1 MFLPGLK
8 EHKIR
13 AFSELSRTAF
23 TVPVKQIHALLT
35 LLKYKQV
42 SVHTSAINS
51 HIIIYNLMSPSVKT
65 GPDLSV
71 A

>member
-51 HIIIYNLMSPSVKT
+51 HITNLMSPSVKT